1 MPSSLE
7 LYRYKCLIGNKIFR
21 GYSSLT
27 LLQLNRRVLPGVGE
41 MPIHNNFS
49 FTFAKVTAVNWKE
62 LPQVKWRFRHY
73 WLICWESA
81 STVFPY
87 KNSLSFSEFIFFFLL
102 YFLHFPVLKNL
113 VYWSNVPNEFPLILS
128 RRLFYFMLQIQI
140 NNDVWIK
147 GIQPRKFLGIGPS
160 FFCNLFWDLYLLHLI
175 LWFDFSFG
183 SFRCSSSLVFSEIR
197 DYFS

>member
-87 KNSLSFSEFIFFFLL
+87 KNSLSFSEFIFFFFYCIFCISQSWRIWFTGLMYQMSFHWFYRDV
-102 YFLHFPVLKNL
+102 YFILCFRFRSTMTFGLKAFSLENFWVLGR
-113 VYWSNVPNEFPLILS
+113 VFFVIYFETCICFTSYCGLIFLS
-128 RRLFYFMLQIQI
+128 A
-140 NNDVWIK
+140 
-147 GIQPRKFLGIGPS
+147 PS
-160 FFCNLFWDLYLLHLI
+160 GVQV
-175 LWFDFSFG
+175 LWFS
-183 SFRCSSSLVFSEIR
+183 VK
-197 DYFS
+197 